1 MSIWISS
8 KTKFFNL
15 KNHVIMEKITT
26 GAEIMALSYTEA
38 EALFENGAEIMEKLE
53 GFQKFGET
61 GNTPEMRKAYWDMKE
76 DAVKANPKYVTGFNF
91 AKEAKEEYAATY
103 LDTLQHNTEE
113 AAPAEVADPTPA
125 PTPVTKE
132 NKTDEIVLENA
143 VDSDNESNGAGEQF
157 YLAEITDQLSNDLPN
172 IMSNI
177 ELVLQLASHAE
188 IPNLDDLPQA
198 LQTKLEE
205 ARERV
210 NIKAKA

>member
-1 MSIWISS
+1 ME
-8 KTKFFNL
+8 
-15 KNHVIMEKITT
+15 IMEKITT
-26 GAEIMALSYTEA
+26 GAEIVALSYDDA
-38 EALFENGAEIMEKLE
+38 EALFENGAEVMEKLE
-53 GFQKFGET
+53 GFQKFGKM
-61 GNTPEMRKAYWDMKE
+61 NTPTTRKAYWDMPE
-76 DAVKANPKYVTGFNF
+76 DSLKTNPAYVPGFNL
-91 AKEAKEEYAATY
+91 AKEAKEEYAALY
-103 LDTLQHNTEE
+103 LDTLQHETAVE
-113 AAPAEVADPTPA
+113 APAEVTDPIPA